1 MKRIALLFATL
12 FILVIGISCASAAS
26 LNSHSPADKVGSG
39 DVVDHAPARLS
50 KYDEKRLFLTKYEDE
65 KKLALTKYNDEKKLA
80 LTKYNDEKRLYQS
93 SSSSVSPLGV
103 PVLGGGLGGGGNQHF
118 Y

>member
-26 LNSHSPADKVGSG
+26 LNSHSTADKVSAGG
-39 DVVDHAPARLS
+39 VVDGASLGKWNEH
-50 KYDEKRLFLTKYEDE
+50 
-65 KKLALTKYNDEKKLA
+65 KKLYQDASLGKWNEHKK
-80 LTKYNDEKRLYQS
+80 LYQS
-93 SSSSVSPLGV
+93 SSSHVSPLGV
-103 PVLGGGLGGGGNQHF
+103 PVLGSGLGGGGNQNF

>member
-26 LNSHSPADKVGSG
+26 LNSHSTADKVSAGG
-39 DVVDHAPARLS
+39 VVDDATVKLGKWNEH
-50 KYDEKRLFLTKYEDE
+50 
-65 KKLALTKYNDEKKLA
+65 KKLYQDASLGKWNEHKK
-80 LTKYNDEKRLYQS
+80 LYQS
-93 SSSSVSPLGV
+93 SSSHVSPLGA
-103 PVLGGGLGGGGNQHF
+103 PALGSGLGGGGNQHF

>member
-50 KYDEKRLFLTKYEDE
+50 KYDEKRLFLTKYDDE
-65 KKLALTKYNDEKKLA
+65 KKLALTKYD
-80 LTKYNDEKRLYQS
+80 DEKRLYQS

>member
-26 LNSHSPADKVGSG
+26 LNSHSTADKVSAGG
-39 DVVDHAPARLS
+39 VVDDASLGKWNEH
-50 KYDEKRLFLTKYEDE
+50 
-65 KKLALTKYNDEKKLA
+65 KKLYQDASLGKWNEHKK
-80 LTKYNDEKRLYQS
+80 LYQS
-93 SSSSVSPLGV
+93 SSSHVSPLGV
-103 PVLGGGLGGGGNQHF
+103 PVLGSGLGGGGNQNF

>member
-26 LNSHSPADKVGSG
+26 LNSHSTADKVSAGG
-39 DVVDHAPARLS
+39 VVDGASLGKWNEH
-50 KYDEKRLFLTKYEDE
+50 
-65 KKLALTKYNDEKKLA
+65 KK
-80 LTKYNDEKRLYQS
+80 LYQS
-93 SSSSVSPLGV
+93 SSSHVSPLGV
-103 PVLGGGLGGGGNQHF
+103 PVLGSGLGGGGNQNF

>member
-26 LNSHSPADKVGSG
+26 LNSHSTADKVSAGG
-39 DVVDHAPARLS
+39 VVDDASLGKWNEH
-50 KYDEKRLFLTKYEDE
+50 
-65 KKLALTKYNDEKKLA
+65 KKLYQDASLGKWNEHKKLYQDA
-80 LTKYNDEKRLYQS
+80 SLGKWNEHKKLYQS
-93 SSSSVSPLGV
+93 SSSHVSPLGV
-103 PVLGGGLGGGGNQHF
+103 PVLGSGLGGGGNQNF